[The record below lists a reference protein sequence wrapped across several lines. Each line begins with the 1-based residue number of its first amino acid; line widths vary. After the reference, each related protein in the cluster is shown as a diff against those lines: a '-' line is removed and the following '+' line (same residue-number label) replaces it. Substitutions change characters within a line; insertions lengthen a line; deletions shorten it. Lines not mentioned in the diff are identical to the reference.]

1 MQEDLDFVEIDFEN
15 VDREL
20 KELSHQQ
27 LWGCKA
33 TAADGSIWEIIA
45 LNQKRDKI
53 YVKWLSGKTK
63 IGELDLENSRVAIL
77 SDKDIKKLTKKM
89 PKLEF

>member
-1 MQEDLDFVEIDFEN
+1 MEEDSDFMEINFQDIS
-15 VDREL
+15 REL

-33 TAADGSIWEIIA
+33 TVSDGSIWEIIP

-53 YVKWLSGKTK
+53 YVKSLSGKTE
-63 IGELDLENSRVAIL
+63 IGEFGLENSRLAIL
-77 SDKDIKKLTKKM
+77 SDKDIQKLTKKM
-89 PKLEF
+89 RKLEF